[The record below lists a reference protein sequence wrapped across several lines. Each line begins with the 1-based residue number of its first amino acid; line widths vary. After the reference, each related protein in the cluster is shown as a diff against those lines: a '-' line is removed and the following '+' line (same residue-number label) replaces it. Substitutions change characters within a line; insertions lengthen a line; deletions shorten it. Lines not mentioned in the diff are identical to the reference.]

1 MVGDFDGDGRDD
13 LVNFSGPLA
22 DNAVHVAKSQSVV
35 FNDGSTVNFF
45 GPSLTWHDYFGLDRE
60 VPFGT
65 VHCGG
70 A

>member
-1 MVGDFDGDGRDD
+1 MNTPGTRT
-13 LVNFSGPLA
+13 SW
-22 DNAVHVAKSQSVV
+22 
-35 FNDGSTVNFF
+35 TVNFF
-45 GPSLTWHDYFGLDRE
+45 GPSLTWPDYFGLDRD